1 MVDTLSAIDV
11 LDEKKSDVK
20 SDECTKS
27 EGSVGLEEP
36 VRSKESLYKQTQD
49 LISTLGD
56 EQLKKVYVFTASLMK
71 EDNPFKPVTKAQV
84 LADLDA
90 SDADIA
96 EDRVK
101 DAHRAMNDIRRR
113 LGMPV

>member
-1 MVDTLSAIDV
+1 
-11 LDEKKSDVK
+11 
-20 SDECTKS
+20 
-27 EGSVGLEEP
+27 
-36 VRSKESLYKQTQD
+36 
-49 LISTLGD
+49 
-56 EQLKKVYVFTASLMK
+56 MK

-96 EDRVK
+96 EGRVK
-101 DAHRAMNDIRRR
+101 DAHQAMNDIRRR